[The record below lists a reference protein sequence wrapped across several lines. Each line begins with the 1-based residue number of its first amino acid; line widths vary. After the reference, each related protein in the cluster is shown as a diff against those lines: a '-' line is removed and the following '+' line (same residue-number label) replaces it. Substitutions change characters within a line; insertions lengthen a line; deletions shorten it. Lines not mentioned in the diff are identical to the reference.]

1 MGLRNFIQNTLGSI
15 GFIRNFYLK
24 HFKKFDNKLRI
35 YLTLKC
41 NLKCVYCV
49 NDCHGDIP
57 SNLFSQISADKWI
70 EAINREKR
78 DIILTGGEPTL
89 YPELIELIN
98 GIDPAIHIKM
108 YSNLMWS
115 PKILERYINEISR
128 DVELYLS
135 FHSSSKNPQRFIDN
149 AIALK
154 KANKFDAVVHTVRT
168 SETEDFITN
177 AKEQFKEH
185 AIRLIV
191 DDDQGEVYD
200 EASSQEFRKTVTC
213 SKKLIL
219 ISPNGDRFQ
228 CVSKMVRAADS
239 LENFFEGPLK
249 APLVVRSCDD
259 YGYCAPCDM
268 LGEVKV
274 TMPKE

>member
-1 MGLRNFIQNTLGSI
+1 MGIRSFLQNTIGSI

-24 HFKKFDNKLRI
+24 HLKKFDNKLRI
-35 YLTLKC
+35 YLTLEC
-41 NLKCVYCV
+41 NLKCLYCV

-57 SNLFSQISADKWI
+57 KGLFSTVPAEKWI

-78 DIILTGGEPTL
+78 DVIFTGGEPTL
-89 YPELIELIN
+89 YPGLIDVLN
-98 GIDPAIHIKM
+98 GIDPKIHIKL

-115 PKILERYINEISR
+115 PKVMDRYIHEISR

-149 AIALK
+149 AIKLK
-154 KANKFDAVVHTVRT
+154 QSGKFNAVVHTVDTPENREFI
-168 SETEDFITN
+168 ET
-177 AKEQFKEH
+177 ALEQFKEH
-185 AIRLIV
+185 HITLIV

-200 EASSQEFRKTVTC
+200 EASSQEFRKSVIC

-228 CVSKMVRAADS
+228 CVSKMVRAADP
-239 LENFFEGPLK
+239 LENIFDGPLND
-249 APLVVRSCDD
+249 PLVVRDCDD

-274 TMPKE
+274 TLKKE